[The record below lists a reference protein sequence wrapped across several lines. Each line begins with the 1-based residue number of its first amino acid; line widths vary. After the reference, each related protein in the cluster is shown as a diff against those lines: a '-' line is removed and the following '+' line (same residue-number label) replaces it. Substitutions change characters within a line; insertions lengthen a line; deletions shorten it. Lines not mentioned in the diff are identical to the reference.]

1 MDGSDSG
8 PCAGRW
14 SSRIVD
20 LYDGIA
26 LVGLILL
33 GVGLWLI
40 WPPLGLVVPGALL
53 LGLGVVLGLMRG
65 RQGGSNGDHSASG

>member
-1 MDGSDSG
+1 MAFS
-8 PCAGRW
+8 GRW
-14 SSRIVD
+14 LSETVD

-40 WPPLGLVVPGALL
+40 WPPLGLVVPGGLL
-53 LGLGVVLGLMRG
+53 LVLGIVLGLMSG
-65 RQGGSNGDHSASG
+65 RQGGSNGDHNARG